1 MSLQTLTWSRLKT
14 ELEIKFTD
22 SDRERKLLAQFQE
35 FRQLKDLDNYVTNF
49 RKLTLELGKL
59 VTDEAILWQFIRGLK
74 PELRTE
80 VLKDPNLNTVSDAIL
95 IAERLEAASKFSE
108 NFDAYKTKNKQ
119 YQREILDHDPMDI
132 DYMQANNYSY

>member
-1 MSLQTLTWSRLKT
+1 
-14 ELEIKFTD
+14 
-22 SDRERKLLAQFQE
+22 
-35 FRQLKDLDNYVTNF
+35 LKDLDNYITNF

-95 IAERLEAASKFSE
+95 IAERLEAALKFSA
-108 NFDAYKTKNKQ
+108 NFD
-119 YQREILDHDPMDI
+119 
-132 DYMQANNYSY
+132 

>member
-1 MSLQTLTWSRLKT
+1 
-14 ELEIKFTD
+14 
-22 SDRERKLLAQFQE
+22 
-35 FRQLKDLDNYVTNF
+35 LDNYITNF

-95 IAERLEAASKFSE
+95 IAERLEAA
-108 NFDAYKTKNKQ
+108 
-119 YQREILDHDPMDI
+119 
-132 DYMQANNYSY
+132 

>member
-1 MSLQTLTWSRLKT
+1 M
-14 ELEIKFTD
+14 
-22 SDRERKLLAQFQE
+22 
-35 FRQLKDLDNYVTNF
+35 DNYITNF

-95 IAERLEAASKFSE
+95 IAERLEAA
-108 NFDAYKTKNKQ
+108 
-119 YQREILDHDPMDI
+119 
-132 DYMQANNYSY
+132 